1 MKNKVKFS
9 ILITILTLLVIPSI
23 TYAAW
28 WKPWT
33 WFQKPLAGAP
43 VSEDVAAST
52 PVAENPQ
59 SDLTPKIEPE
69 NIAGTESK
77 AKAVVAKWWNPRSWF
92 QKSPFQ
98 EVERI
103 ATTTKIDRITE
114 LENQLEIL
122 KTQMQKRPAPIVTPS
137 LIPVRTFEEGET
149 KKIETTPG
157 GNTLT
162 NAQIIAKVKPTVVY
176 IATKDGSG
184 SGMIISQDGYV
195 LTNAHVVK
203 GVSAVDIYLS
213 DGISGGTV
221 IGRDEKID
229 LALLQIVG
237 TSVASFSSVQFGDSE
252 KVAQGDE
259 VFTLGYPFGFRGD
272 VSFKEGTISRRIDNY
287 LETSAE
293 IHPGNSGG
301 PLVNRHGEVIGI
313 NTAIYGNEARGIQVG
328 ETIKLAIPINIA
340 KSLISELKA
349 GRNIVVNEPP
359 QQTSQSEDSYLKVAR
374 CKIEFDKKLGEVD
387 AEMDRQARELK
398 KAYRQKLET
407 QDAIDIAAN
416 PQYKSIIEITRDIN
430 LMDYDLM
437 LQRQVNEKHDAAVI
451 KFQAEQLNCLN
462 R

>member
-176 IATKDGSG
+176 IATRDGSG
-184 SGMIISQDGYV
+184 SGMIISQDGYI

-203 GVSAVDIYLS
+203 GVAHADISLS
-213 DGISGGTV
+213 VGSTFSGIV
-221 IGRDEKID
+221 VGRDEQAD
-229 LALLQIVG
+229 LAIMKI
-237 TSVASFSSVQFGDSE
+237 TSTTPFPTVELSDSDN
-252 KVAQGDE
+252 VAQGDE
-259 VFTLGYPFGFRGD
+259 VFTLGYPFGIMGD
-272 VSFKEGTISRRIDNY
+272 VSFKEGTI
-287 LETSAE
+287 
-293 IHPGNSGG
+293 
-301 PLVNRHGEVIGI
+301 
-313 NTAIYGNEARGIQVG
+313 
-328 ETIKLAIPINIA
+328 
-340 KSLISELKA
+340 
-349 GRNIVVNEPP
+349 
-359 QQTSQSEDSYLKVAR
+359 
-374 CKIEFDKKLGEVD
+374 
-387 AEMDRQARELK
+387 
-398 KAYRQKLET
+398 
-407 QDAIDIAAN
+407 
-416 PQYKSIIEITRDIN
+416 
-430 LMDYDLM
+430 
-437 LQRQVNEKHDAAVI
+437 
-451 KFQAEQLNCLN
+451 
-462 R
+462 